1 LSAAKSPD
9 IGLQAACCSYVAL
22 LLRKRGALDG
32 GAATH
37 HYLHCHMNLPNVS
50 DTFPTK
56 IGKDRS
62 CEGIEFS
69 CVVNEMPIRFTLS
82 ECVLEIEPLMQSG
95 S

>member
-1 LSAAKSPD
+1 
-9 IGLQAACCSYVAL
+9 
-22 LLRKRGALDG
+22 
-32 GAATH
+32 
-37 HYLHCHMNLPNVS
+37 MNLPNVS